1 MAFQRRKQEMKFK
14 FMAMAVA
21 LLMMAGFSLSSTAG
35 SITDTDTDGVPDI
48 YDNCSTIANGAAQAA
63 GVGNQLDGDGDGYG
77 NICDTDF
84 DQDGATLSG
93 DLGLLKANFGSAN
106 PIIDV
111 DNDGAVLG
119 TDLTSLKGNFGQA
132 PGTSGIACADATIAI
147 PGNPYA
153 PSGNEG
159 NGTDSACVATAI

>member
-48 YDNCSTIANGAAQAA
+48 YDNCSTIANGAAQTA
-63 GVGNQLDGDGDGYG
+63 GVGNQVDADGDGFG
-77 NICDTDF
+77 NICDTDY
-84 DQDGATLSG
+84 DQDGATLG
-93 DLGLLKANFGSAN
+93 TDLGILKTAFGTVN
-106 PIIDV
+106 PIVDV

-119 TDLTSLKGNFGQA
+119 SDLSTLKSNYGQV
-132 PGTSGIACADATIAI
+132 PGPSGIACADAEITI

-153 PSGNEG
+153 SGG
-159 NGTDSACVATAI
+159 AITTPCVATAI